1 MSCGSEL
8 MNVRLGLGAV
18 RSQCRSAAKR
28 PPQVELLAL
37 RGVATTAG
45 GTPRAARSSA
55 AFSGARG
62 ALEAV
67 GGLDVQGRPLCAGA
81 VLAARALL
89 PPLVELLA
97 LRGVAPRRAAQGV
110 RWRRAAAWTSRAA
123 RSARAQCSQREHCY
137 LCGPAIFLRQ
147 TATFLLQADEKSGPI
162 PPVHQTQSKQ
172 RQLFSSRRHVCNSKS
187 DRDLESKNLYEKPI
201 PTTPQ

>member
-110 RWRRAAAWTSRAA
+110 RRRQSAAWTSRPPALRGRSARSASTATTAGGTPRAA
-123 RSARAQCSQREHCY
+123 RSSAE
-137 LCGPAIFLRQ
+137 
-147 TATFLLQADEKSGPI
+147 
-162 PPVHQTQSKQ
+162 
-172 RQLFSSRRHVCNSKS
+172 
-187 DRDLESKNLYEKPI
+187 
-201 PTTPQ
+201 